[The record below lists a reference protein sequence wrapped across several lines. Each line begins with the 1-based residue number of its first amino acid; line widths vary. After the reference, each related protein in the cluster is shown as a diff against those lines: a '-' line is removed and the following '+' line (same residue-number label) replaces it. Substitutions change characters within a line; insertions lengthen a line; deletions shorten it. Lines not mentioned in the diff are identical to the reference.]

1 MTSWQ
6 KTIKYIAI
14 AFAMLLI
21 VSIIVGIVGT
31 LTSLSFIFGD
41 KDIVGELQTYS
52 IDSDIKEL
60 EIDVS
65 AADFVIKTGSDFHV
79 ESNHKYLTVEEKNG
93 SLVISEKK
101 RFWGTY
107 SGKVSLELYVPEG
120 TVFEKADIATGA
132 GRVTIETLS
141 AEVLVLNL
149 GAGEVKI
156 DNLIATE
163 RAEID
168 GGAGSITI
176 SDGTLRN
183 LDLDMGVGELKL
195 TSKLTGNS
203 DLDFGVGATELVL
216 VGAADDYKIKLDK
229 GLGEAKIDGE
239 SISNGGIYGNGEN
252 TVDIDGGIG
261 AIKITFR
268 ASEE

>member
-6 KTIKYIAI
+6 KAIKYIAM
-14 AFAMLLI
+14 AFAMLLV
-21 VSIIVGIVGT
+21 VSIIFGIVGALST
-31 LTSLSFIFGD
+31 LSFVFGD

-52 IDSDIKEL
+52 VNSDIKEL
-60 EIDVS
+60 DIDIS
-65 AADFVIKTGSDFHV
+65 AADFVIKTGDEFRV
-79 ESNHKYLTVEEKNG
+79 ESNHKYLTVEEKSG
-93 SLVISEKK
+93 RLVISEKK
-101 RFWGTY
+101 LFWGSY

-156 DNLIATE
+156 DNLIATD

-168 GGAGSITI
+168 GGAGRITI
-176 SDGTLRN
+176 GDGALRN

-195 TSKLTGNS
+195 TSKLTGEC
-203 DLDFGVGATELVL
+203 DLDCGVGATNLVL
-216 VGAADDYKIKLDK
+216 LGTSDDYKIKLDK
-229 GLGEAKIDGE
+229 GLGDAKIDGE
-239 SISNGGIYGNGEN
+239 SISNGGIYGTGEN
-252 TVDIDGGIG
+252 TVDVDGGVG

-268 ASEE
+268 AVEE